1 MRPHQRLQKT
11 SILSLIDELESTN
24 PLIRPTILS
33 RKRERQFR
41 NSKLNC
47 DKKENSISSAITKH
61 SDNELTISPI
71 NFDKHKGTLIFFQVK
86 KNSDQTKSFYKYKDF
101 KDFERKIPDIKLKE
115 VSIDNDDETDDDQI
129 EYGEN
134 KLNELLGK
142 ELEQIQKDS
151 KYLEKKLSRK
161 LKKGIYIKDEED
173 E

>member
-24 PLIRPTILS
+24 PIIRPTILS
-33 RKRERQFR
+33 RKRERQFS
-41 NSKLNC
+41 NSKPKN
-47 DKKENSISSAITKH
+47 ENSISSAITKH

-86 KNSDQTKSFYKYKDF
+86 KNSDHTKSFYKYKDF
-101 KDFERKIPDIKLKE
+101 KDFERKFPDIKLKE
-115 VSIDNDDETDDDQI
+115 VSIDNDDESDDDQI

-142 ELEQIQKDS
+142 ELEHIKNDS
-151 KYLEKKLSRK
+151 KLNKV
-161 LKKGIYIKDEED
+161 IYIKDEED

>member
-24 PLIRPTILS
+24 PIIRPAILS
-33 RKRERQFR
+33 RKRERQFS
-41 NSKLNC
+41 NSKPKN
-47 DKKENSISSAITKH
+47 ENSISSAITKH

-86 KNSDQTKSFYKYKDF
+86 KNSDHTKSFYKYKDF
-101 KDFERKIPDIKLKE
+101 KDFERKFPDIKLKE
-115 VSIDNDDETDDDQI
+115 VSIDNDDESDDDQI

-142 ELEQIQKDS
+142 ELEHIKNDS

-161 LKKGIYIKDEED
+161 LNKVIYIKDEED